1 MHLVFLNQYYP
12 PDAAPTG
19 VMLAAVVEELAAQ
32 GHQVT
37 VICAEGGYAEMRLKT
52 SRRKTQEVGGE
63 LSVVGCQ
70 SSEEEFV
77 AAVCDRRCECGGEL
91 SVVDCQLSE
100 EEEEFVAAVCD
111 RRCECGAGEIS
122 RSSGY
127 DAHRA
132 PLHAAQVPPL
142 HSRIR
147 ILRIKATRFGRGT
160 FVGKVVD
167 YLSYYVGV
175 AWKLMFLRP
184 DRIVALTTPPYLSVL
199 ARVMS
204 KLRGGDHAHWVMDLY
219 PDVMVAHGMLREKGL
234 SHRVLT
240 GLARWGFGGRRRA
253 ALLTLGPDM
262 ADRIAAL
269 MGKDRPGRAEAA
281 EKRDP
286 AVAGRPA
293 ADEVGRM
300 LKSDPTGDDVGRMRR
315 SDPTWVPLWSGD
327 AGEVE
332 RRTSN
337 LEHRTLKNG
346 GEEGDGDGLAIAKRR
361 REMGWGDQELVVM
374 YSGNMGLGHRFGE
387 ILEVIG
393 RDGFTHPSHLS
404 PTARDEKKPAN
415 EREDYPNPNPP
426 PHIQHST
433 FNIQNS
439 PPPIPHSTFK
449 IQNPKFKIPNP
460 IRWVFFGGGKR
471 RGEIEAFVREHPG
484 AAVELHDY
492 APAETLGVHLR
503 SADLHLVSLDPA
515 WTGTM
520 LPSKLQGI
528 FAAERP
534 VIFIGDTESGI
545 GRWVRESGG
554 GWVVAAGDVAGLAA
568 AIDEASEPR
577 ERVLRGRAARAFAE
591 RFFGRETNVRRI
603 AELMTDGAHP
613 IFHP

>member
-37 VICAEGGYAEMRLKT
+37 VICAEGGYAEMRQKT
-52 SRRKTQEVGGE
+52 EDEEQAPMAKS
-63 LSVVGCQ
+63 SVSE
-70 SSEEEFV
+70 SSVF
-77 AAVCDRRCECGGEL
+77 RL
-91 SVVDCQLSE
+91 L
-100 EEEEFVAAVCD
+100 
-111 RRCECGAGEIS
+111 
-122 RSSGY
+122 
-127 DAHRA
+127 
-132 PLHAAQVPPL
+132 
-142 HSRIR
+142 RIR
-147 ILRIKATRFGRGT
+147 ATRFGRGT

-167 YLSYYVGV
+167 YFSYYVGV
-175 AWKLMFLRP
+175 AWNLMFLRP

-219 PDVMVAHGMLREKGL
+219 PDVMVAHGMLRENGPA
-234 SHRVLT
+234 HRVLT
-240 GLARWGFGGRRRA
+240 GLARWGFGGKRRA

-262 ADRIAAL
+262 AERIAAL
-269 MGKDRPGRAEAA
+269 IGTDRPGRAEAS

-286 AVAGRPA
+286 AIAGRPA
-293 ADEVGRM
+293 ADKVGRM
-300 LKSDPTGDDVGRMRR
+300 LKSDPTGDRVDQAQS

-327 AGEVE
+327 ADEVE

-337 LEHRTLKNG
+337 VEHRTLKNG
-346 GEEGDGDGLAIAKRR
+346 DEEGDGEGLAIAKRR
-361 REMGWGDQELVVM
+361 REMGWGEDELVVM

-393 RDGFTHPSHLS
+393 RDGFTDPSHLS
-404 PTARDEKKPAN
+404 PTARGEKEPAN
-415 EREDYPNPNPP
+415 ERKNHPNPNPTPP
-426 PHIQHST
+426 PHIQHPTS
-433 FNIQNS
+433 NIQN
-439 PPPIPHSTFK
+439 PPPHIPHSTFH
-449 IQNPKFKIPNP
+449 IQHSTFKIPNP
-460 IRWVFFGGGKR
+460 TRWVFFGGGKR
-471 RGEIEAFVREHPG
+471 RGEIEGFVREHPE

-528 FAAERP
+528 FAAGRP
-534 VIFIGDTESGI
+534 VIFIGDPESGI
-545 GRWVRESGG
+545 GRWVGESGG

-568 AIDEASEPR
+568 ALDEAREPR

-591 RFFGRETNVRRI
+591 RFFERETNVRRI